1 MGEVFRA
8 RDTALGREVAIK
20 ILPEVFSTDVG
31 RLARFENEARAAASL
46 NHPNIFAV
54 YQFGT
59 YEGKPYLV
67 SELLEGETLRN
78 RLWKGPLPVRKALD
92 YGVQI
97 AHGLSAAHQKGIV
110 HRDLKPENLFVTKD
124 GQVKIL
130 DFGVAKLL
138 QPEEAVAEAADSA
151 RAATLQTN
159 PGVVM
164 GTWGYMSPEQVR
176 GQAIDQRSDIF
187 AFGAILHEMVTGKRT
202 FDKATS
208 ADTMSAI
215 LNEEQ
220 TALTQMVP
228 SMPLGLQRVID
239 RCLEKNP
246 DQRFQSAS
254 DLGFALEALSDSSMT
269 STGGRA
275 QPVDHPRRKK
285 AAMVAVAASIL
296 AGAIALGYWWARPA
310 SVPRLSNFVQLT
322 HDGQPK
328 SLLGTDGSR
337 LYMGLGAFPFQ
348 GGAEM
353 PVSGGELR
361 AIPMPS
367 PRDIPVVLSPDG
379 SSLLL
384 VDGLGVPP
392 SGALWSLLVTGGS
405 PRRLGDLS
413 GETGAWS
420 PDGKFLAFAKQGE
433 LFLANADGTGARK
446 LCSVQGD
453 ISSVVWSPDNQRL
466 RLDSSKTVGQHEFW
480 EVSADGSNLRRLLA
494 GWHSPPDECCGQW
507 TPDGKYFVFQSAG
520 QIWTI
525 EKSGLLSR
533 APSPIQLTSSPMSLS
548 TPLPSR
554 DGKKLFVV
562 GEVHR
567 GELMRYNTRSREF
580 SPFLAAISAEYVSFS
595 KNGGW
600 VAYVTY
606 PEGTLWRSKVDG
618 TERLQLTYPPM
629 YPMLPR
635 WSPDGKTLVFFQFEQ
650 NGKPARVYGISP
662 EGGTP
667 RELMPGDLT
676 DQVDPNWSP
685 DGSKV
690 VFAGNPSQS
699 NSEIRVLDLPSS
711 RITAV
716 PGSQGLFSPRW
727 SPTGRYIAAMSADSA
742 HLMLFDEQSGKW
754 TEVAQGSFGWLNWSS
769 DGQYLYVLDQAGK
782 GAVERVGMQDHKP
795 EDVLDLRDFKTT
807 GRYRGWLALTP
818 DDSFLFLREAGNQD
832 VFALDWTKP

>member
-20 ILPEVFSTDVG
+20 ILPDIFSTDAG

-54 YQFGT
+54 YQFGS

-67 SELLEGETLRN
+67 SELLEGETLRD
-78 RLWKGPLPVRKALD
+78 RLWKGPLPVRKAVD

-97 AHGLSAAHQKGIV
+97 AHGLAAAHQKGIV

-176 GQAIDQRSDIF
+176 GQVIDQRSDIF

-202 FDKATS
+202 FDKPTS

-228 SMPLGLQRVID
+228 SLPLGLQRVVD
-239 RCLEKNP
+239 RCLEKYP

-269 STGGRA
+269 STGVRA
-275 QPVDHPRRKK
+275 QPVDHLGRRK
-285 AAMVAVAASIL
+285 AAMVAVVASIL
-296 AGAIALGYWWARPA
+296 AGAVALGYWWARPA

-337 LYMGLGAFPFQ
+337 LYLGLGAFPFQ

-353 PVSGGELR
+353 PTSGGEPR
-361 AIPMPS
+361 TIPMPS
-367 PRDIPVVLSPDG
+367 PRDVPLVLSPDG
-379 SSLLL
+379 SNLLL
-384 VDGLGVPP
+384 VDGQGVPP
-392 SGALWSLLVTGGS
+392 SGPLWSLLVTGGS

-420 PDGKFLAFAKQGE
+420 PDGKLLAFAKQGE
-433 LFLANADGTGARK
+433 LFLANADGTVARK
-446 LCSVQGD
+446 LCSIEGD
-453 ISSVVWSPDNQRL
+453 ISSVAWSPDNQRL
-466 RLDSSKTVGQHEFW
+466 RLDSSRTVGQHEFW

-507 TPDGKYFVFQSAG
+507 TPDGKYFVFQSGG

-525 EKSGLLSR
+525 EKSGWFSR
-533 APSPIQLTSSPMSLS
+533 TPSPIQLTSSPMSLT
-548 TPLPSR
+548 TPQPGR

-567 GELMRYNTRSREF
+567 GELMRYNAKSRQL

-595 KNGGW
+595 QNGEW
-600 VAYVTY
+600 VVYVTY
-606 PEGTLWRSKVDG
+606 PEGTLWRSKPDG
-618 TERLQLTYPPM
+618 SERLQLTYPPM

-635 WSPDGKTLVFFQFEQ
+635 WSPDGKTIVFFQFEQ

-667 RELMPGDLT
+667 RELMPGDPN

-685 DGSKV
+685 DGSKI
-690 VFAGNPSQS
+690 VFAGNPSQAD
-699 NSEIRVLDLPSS
+699 SEIRVLDLASS
-711 RITAV
+711 KITAV

-727 SPTGRYIAAMSADSA
+727 SPTGRHIAAMSADSA
-742 HLMLFDEQSGKW
+742 RLLLFDVQNEKW
-754 TEVAQGSFGWLNWSS
+754 TEVAHGSFGWLNWSS
-769 DGQYLYVLDQAGK
+769 DGQYVYLLDQAGK
-782 GAVERVGMQDHKP
+782 GAVERVGMQDHKT
-795 EDVLDLRDFKTT
+795 EQVLDLSDFKTT
-807 GRYRGWLALTP
+807 GRYRGWLAVTP
-818 DDSFLFLREAGNQD
+818 DDSLLLLREAGTQD
-832 VFALDWTKP
+832 VFALDWEKP